1 MNNLYARTVFFVD
14 DGERSLAFYTGRLGF
29 NVDWKFD
36 SDGRAWVFQVS
47 LFGFE
52 IEPVKVGFAAFYE
65 SLNRVDL
72 TENHPDEKPY
82 AISGT
87 KVREMLVA
95 GERPPEKI
103 MRGGTADVLIE
114 AYRKA

>member
-1 MNNLYARTVFFVD
+1 MHGIYRQNHGFSHLVIGRKHADAPYD
-14 DGERSLAFYTGRLGF
+14 DKSPIWGDFDAQEIFTKLGGKLA
-29 NVDWKFD
+29 
-36 SDGRAWVFQVS
+36 
-47 LFGFE
+47 

-65 SLNRVDL
+65 SINRVDL

-114 AYRKA
+114 AYKRA